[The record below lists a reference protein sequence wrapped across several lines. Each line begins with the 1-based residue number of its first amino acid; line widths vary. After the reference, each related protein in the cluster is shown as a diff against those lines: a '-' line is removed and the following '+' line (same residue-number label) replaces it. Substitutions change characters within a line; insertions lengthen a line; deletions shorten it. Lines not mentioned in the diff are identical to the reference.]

1 MNEFFMQS
9 SFVGVIMCL
18 AAFLFGRWI
27 NQKTKLPFLN
37 PLLIAIVIIAA
48 FLVIFHVD
56 YEAFNYRAKY
66 VNYLI
71 TPATVALAVP
81 LYKQIALLKKHIA
94 AIMIS
99 LGIGTFTGLLSIYV
113 MSTLFGLSHEMYVTL
128 LPKSITTAVG
138 MSISEQSGGI
148 VTITVVTIIIT
159 GILGAI
165 IAEPI
170 YKIFKIKNSIAKG
183 LGLGASSHVI
193 GTSKAMTMDE
203 ECGAMSSLSIVVCSI
218 ITVIAASFMAEL
230 I

>member
-18 AAFLFGRWI
+18 AAFLLGRWI

-37 PLLIAIVIIAA
+37 PLLIAIVIIAT

-56 YEAFNYRAKY
+56 YEAFNYSAKY

-113 MSTLFGLSHEMYVTL
+113 MST
-128 LPKSITTAVG
+128 
-138 MSISEQSGGI
+138 
-148 VTITVVTIIIT
+148 
-159 GILGAI
+159 
-165 IAEPI
+165 
-170 YKIFKIKNSIAKG
+170 
-183 LGLGASSHVI
+183 
-193 GTSKAMTMDE
+193 
-203 ECGAMSSLSIVVCSI
+203 
-218 ITVIAASFMAEL
+218 
-230 I
+230 